1 MTIYEELVKRVSD
14 GESLY
19 INFKNRAMKIGKKF
33 LISDGV
39 YETERQLVDCS
50 CTNTREVLS
59 EIEKLYE
66 DYKYS
71 IPSERSDG
79 KHRKYFKA
87 VSIDELPDDK
97 LMTASRREVTRAKLE
112 GFILC
117 AILSEKFNWT
127 DEMGSWFWQSKKDPD
142 LVIIKNWIENK

>member
-14 GESLY
+14 GESFY

-39 YETERQLVDCS
+39 YETERQLVDCNCS
-50 CTNTREVLS
+50 NTLEVLS

-71 IPSERSDG
+71 IPSERSDC

-142 LVIIKNWIENK
+142 LVILKSWIENK